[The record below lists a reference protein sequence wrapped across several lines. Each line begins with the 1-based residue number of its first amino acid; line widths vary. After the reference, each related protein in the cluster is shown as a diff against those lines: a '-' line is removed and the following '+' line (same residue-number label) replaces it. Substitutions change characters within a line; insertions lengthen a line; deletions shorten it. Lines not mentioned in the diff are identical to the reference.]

1 MAVSTYRR
9 QVSIVA
15 RSSRNDDG
23 QRDWWE
29 RSVLCG
35 TLVWAGRPGHP
46 AIHSGVPPVRVK
58 NAWPAIID
66 PDAFAIIQNKMASRR
81 PEQIHPRTLPSH
93 YLLSGFLFC
102 SCGHAMIGRSAKSH
116 QYYYYTCNGSF
127 KKGEDACTARAWPK
141 DKLERQ
147 IIEQVKDEV
156 LCQESLEELVGLV
169 NEELDSGH
177 DTLKERL
184 DAINAQVNDVQ
195 ARLSRLYDAL
205 ETNKLSLDDLAPRI
219 KDLRSRQD
227 ELTRSRLWLEAEQ
240 GTRKA
245 RHLDARTV
253 KAYAEDLKRL
263 LEEGR
268 VPESKSFLRS
278 FIKRIE
284 IDGGSARIDYVVPV
298 PPDRGKTESVGVLSM
313 ANLGGAEGI
322 RTPDLLLAKQALS
335 RLSYSPRKDIV
346 ADSPRCQESNIAE
359 SSNKAITARG
369 SGSGYPGCNC

>member
-1 MAVSTYRR
+1 V
-9 QVSIVA
+9 
-15 RSSRNDDG
+15 
-23 QRDWWE
+23 
-29 RSVLCG
+29 
-35 TLVWAGRPGHP
+35 
-46 AIHSGVPPVRVK
+46 
-58 NAWPAIID
+58 
-66 PDAFAIIQNKMASRR
+66 
-81 PEQIHPRTLPSH
+81 
-93 YLLSGFLFC
+93 
-102 SCGHAMIGRSAKSH
+102 
-116 QYYYYTCNGSF
+116 
-127 KKGEDACTARAWPK
+127 K
-141 DKLERQ
+141 DK
-147 IIEQVKDEV
+147 V

-169 NEELDSGH
+169 NAELDSGH

-184 DAINAQVNDVQ
+184 DAINAELNEVQ

-227 ELTRSRLWLEAEQ
+227 ELTRSRLRLEAEQ

-268 VPESKSFLRS
+268 VPESKAFLRS

-298 PPDRGKTESVGVLSM
+298 PPNVGEVESVGVLSM